1 MAPTNR
7 GPFWLHQLNGKHSV
21 KNDVLLSIR
30 LEPYCP
36 TQYVFRCHVSGHDH
50 GHCGLLFYEMLIS
63 AQNNYLNPCIL
74 LIWFSLT

>member
-21 KNDVLLSIR
+21 KNDVLLSMC
-30 LEPYCP
+30 LEPK
-36 TQYVFRCHVSGHDH
+36 CHVSGHDH

-63 AQNNYLNPCIL
+63 AQNNYLNPCII
-74 LIWFSLT
+74 LIWFSDYSFS